1 MTPAAIPAPSGAT
14 GPQRLMGMAMSPDG
28 SSLAVADAGA
38 TAVYVI
44 DLNSD
49 AVKSFPYGSQFV
61 LIILQS

>member
-1 MTPAAIPAPSGAT
+1 
-14 GPQRLMGMAMSPDG
+14 MSPDG